1 MQQRSQRNR
10 LQALA
15 QDLWDDAWTLRTQT
29 YADGSTDHIVFH
41 SRGRVTVDGE
51 SLLERD
57 RLEFDGDGN
66 VVRSRERV
74 RKEKRVE
81 HELVD
86 SDSGS

>member
-1 MQQRSQRNR
+1 MCQHSRRDR
-10 LQALA
+10 LRDLA
-15 QDLWDDAWTLRTQT
+15 RDLWGDAWTLRTQT

-66 VVRSRERV
+66 VVHSRERV
-74 RKEKRVE
+74 RKEERVE

-86 SDSGS
+86 SDASS